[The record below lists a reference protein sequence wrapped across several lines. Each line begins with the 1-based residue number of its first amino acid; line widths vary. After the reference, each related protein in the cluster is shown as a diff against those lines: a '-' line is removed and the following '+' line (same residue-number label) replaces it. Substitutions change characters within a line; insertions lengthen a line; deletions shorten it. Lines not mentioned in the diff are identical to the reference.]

1 MSYNEEMGVRKCFV
15 NKDEM
20 KNDVCTVFLA
30 TATRKEFFVIFL
42 AISCGGYEKLSVM
55 ML

>member
-1 MSYNEEMGVRKCFV
+1 MRIMDVRKCFINI
-15 NKDEM
+15 NKDE
-20 KNDVCTVFLA
+20 KVCLA

>member
-1 MSYNEEMGVRKCFV
+1 M
-15 NKDEM
+15 
-20 KNDVCTVFLA
+20 DVCTVCLA
-30 TATRKEFFVIFL
+30 APTRNEFFVIFL

>member
-1 MSYNEEMGVRKCFV
+1 MRKWV
-15 NKDEM
+15 LGNAMQIRM
-20 KNDVCTVFLA
+20 KNDVCTVCFA

>member
-1 MSYNEEMGVRKCFV
+1 MRIMDVRKCFINI
-15 NKDEM
+15 NKDE
-20 KNDVCTVFLA
+20 NDVCTVCLA

>member
-1 MSYNEEMGVRKCFV
+1 MRKWVLGNVFV

-20 KNDVCTVFLA
+20 KNDVCIVCLVIVIK
-30 TATRKEFFVIFL
+30 KEFFVIFL
-42 AISCGGYEKLSVM
+42 AIFCGGYEKLSVM

>member
-1 MSYNEEMGVRKCFV
+1 MLGNAMQIR
-15 NKDEM
+15 M
-20 KNDVCTVFLA
+20 KNDVCTVCFA